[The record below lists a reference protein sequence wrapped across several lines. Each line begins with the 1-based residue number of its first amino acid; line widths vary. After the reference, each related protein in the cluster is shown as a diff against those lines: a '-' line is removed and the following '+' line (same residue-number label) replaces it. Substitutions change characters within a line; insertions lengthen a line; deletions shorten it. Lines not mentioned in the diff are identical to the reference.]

1 MKILALDT
9 RIKTINCLLTGLIAV
24 FIVFNPTNAE
34 VLKGS
39 VSVGD
44 FPVEYYGAWKVINT
58 LVETNNPDKFLSKS
72 SDYWVF
78 ERTGDVITLSN
89 PISGAKASITIR
101 EIQGKTA
108 VFERVK
114 DSKDFYEAETVEI
127 TVDGD
132 YFQGTDM
139 IIMNTYFKDGK
150 RVNIQD
156 VVKYKVRG
164 YRLSDSD

>member
-1 MKILALDT
+1 MISALDI
-9 RIKTINCLLTGLIAV
+9 RIKTINCLLAGLIAV
-24 FIVFNPTNAE
+24 FIAFNPSNAE

-39 VSVGD
+39 ISAGD
-44 FPVEYYGAWKVINT
+44 FPVEYYGVWKVINT
-58 LVETNNPDKFLSKS
+58 LVETNNPDKFLTKS
-72 SDYWVF
+72 SDFWVF
-78 ERTGDVITLSN
+78 ERTGDIITLSN
-89 PISGAKASITIR
+89 PISGATASITIR

-114 DSKDFYEAETVEI
+114 ETGDYSETETVEI

-132 YFQGTDM
+132 YFQGTDT
-139 IIMNTYFKDGK
+139 IIMNTFFKNGK

-156 VVKYKVRG
+156 VVKYKIRG